1 MTVLEPNA
9 LSALMQRQPDDQ
21 VVAWLD
27 NHHAES
33 IWISSITL
41 FEARYELALLA
52 PDQRKTEVLNKEGI
66 PILGAELDA
75 IVKGNV
81 KASRLRLTTSV
92 LDAVTDGTVPFIGG
106 GTPPDQDGPADFRH
120 VLNAGIAELR
130 REPEKER
137 RDDKP

>member
-52 PDQRKTEVLNKEGI
+52 PDQRKSLLQERFDLLVQDDLENRVLQFDADAATQAAHLAAERNWCVGI
-66 PILGAELDA
+66 RFGALTCPHEEIAPYTLSA
-75 IVKGNV
+75 HL
-81 KASRLRLTTSV
+81 AS
-92 LDAVTDGTVPFIGG
+92 
-106 GTPPDQDGPADFRH
+106 H
-120 VLNAGIAELR
+120 
-130 REPEKER
+130 
-137 RDDKP
+137 